1 MRPRALGWGG
11 RRKLSPVHRSEI
23 TTLHHSFLL
32 QLRDHHHEPI
42 APYHSLIPDD
52 RHSLLRAVGAL
63 RDQGEVVLSNGLL
76 GRVEGTVS
84 TAGHLEVAT
93 ARNTQ
98 QRLLLIFT
106 SDSPWIYSFYVS
118 GHWRFLTQSCSP
130 QETGNSGR
138 HDLTLKL
145 H

>member
-11 RRKLSPVHRSEI
+11 RRKLSPVHRSE
-23 TTLHHSFLL
+23 TTILHHSFILL
-32 QLRDHHHEPI
+32 LRDHHHETI

-52 RHSLLRAVGAL
+52 RHPLLRAVGAL

-76 GRVEGTVS
+76 GCVEGTVS

-98 QRLLLIFT
+98 QRLLPIFT
-106 SDSPWIYSFYVS
+106 SDRP
-118 GHWRFLTQSCSP
+118 
-130 QETGNSGR
+130 
-138 HDLTLKL
+138 
-145 H
+145 